1 MLWRLQYATKGRN
14 SLVKMYA
21 IDLSPNC
28 NTVKI
33 KYLSI
38 LLNIQEN
45 PKKKFDILEKYLCGD
60 NPI

>member
-1 MLWRLQYATKGRN
+1 
-14 SLVKMYA
+14 MYA

-38 LLNIQEN
+38 LFNIQEN